1 MDKSCDEGRYFPD
14 GMTDDQQQHEDSEK
28 AGSEESQPVWARPQA
43 FAVADAG
50 WGWVSRKGR
59 RHPCE
64 SFDELSKAIVRDAGA
79 QVDLVWTPACDY
91 LVLPEE
97 LPELHQAMRDARIR
111 WAEWEMDEGHRQMVI
126 FGVVLMGM
134 AAYSKFSGKPLM
146 AFGPA
151 GLALL
156 LFIVLGV
163 IPWYQGRKRLRRA
176 RTRPLVVSADDLAEI
191 RFETWLMH
199 QKTPVTKV
207 LLGLIAMVALCQL
220 ASGGWNASVMDAG
233 LTKVNGRASDWWRL
247 LTAPFLHGGW
257 IHLLMN
263 GSALYYLGRRMEVLA
278 RWPHVAA
285 VFLLAAWVGGEAS
298 ARYVTSSSVGASGG
312 LMGLLGFLLV
322 FENLHRSL
330 VPQAATR
337 RLLAGVVLTG
347 VIGVIGFK
355 LIDNAA
361 HVGGLLAGMVYAFAV
376 FPKSNSTRRPRETG
390 VDRLLGGAALLV
402 LGLSAG
408 WACLKLM

>member
-1 MDKSCDEGRYFPD
+1 
-14 GMTDDQQQHEDSEK
+14 MTDDRRQQASSENS
-28 AGSEESQPVWARPQA
+28 GSELSQPVWARPQA

-50 WGWVSRKGR
+50 WGWVDRKGN
-59 RHPCE
+59 RHSCE
-64 SFDELSKAIVRDAGA
+64 TFDELSSAIVEDAGA

-111 WAEWEMDEGHRQMVI
+111 WAQWEMDEGRRQMI
-126 FGVVLMGM
+126 LFGLCLTGVVG
-134 AAYSKFSGKPLM
+134 YSKFTDKPLL

-156 LFIVLGV
+156 LFIVLGAV
-163 IPWYQGRKRLRRA
+163 PWYQGRKRLQRA
-176 RTRPLVVSADDLAEI
+176 QTRSLVASADDLAEI
-191 RFETWLMH
+191 RFETWLVH
-199 QKTPVTKV
+199 QKTPLTKV
-207 LLGLIAMVALCQL
+207 LLGLIAVVALCQL
-220 ASGGWNASVMDAG
+220 FTGGWNASVIDAG
-233 LTKVNGRASDWWRL
+233 LTKINGRASDWWRL

-263 GSALYYLGRRMEVLA
+263 ASALYYLGRRMEVLA

-285 VFLLAAWVGGEAS
+285 VFLIAAWVGGEAS
-298 ARYVTSSSVGASGG
+298 ARFVAASSVGASGG

-361 HVGGLLAGMVYAFAV
+361 HIGGLVAGMVYAFAV

-390 VDRLLGGAALLV
+390 VDRLLGAASFLV
-402 LGLSAG
+402 LVLAAG
-408 WACLKLM
+408 WACLKLL